1 MINYKPKCLAIP
13 LIHTNEY
20 LKYQQKNQNTDK
32 FLVNFSLHEE
42 NWEKELFC
50 LRWVPKISQN
60 LNKWSP
66 KVSNNT
72 MKCHFPKRRNYVC
85 KDTAQKMKF
94 SITGFFSKYD
104 QIRRKLRIWLHLL
117 KKSSMENFI
126 FCAVRDK
133 SVKVTFLSGV
143 LK

>member
-50 LRWVPKISQN
+50 LR
-60 LNKWSP
+60 
-66 KVSNNT
+66 
-72 MKCHFPKRRNYVC
+72 
-85 KDTAQKMKF
+85 
-94 SITGFFSKYD
+94 
-104 QIRRKLRIWLHLL
+104 
-117 KKSSMENFI
+117 
-126 FCAVRDK
+126 
-133 SVKVTFLSGV
+133 
-143 LK
+143 